1 MVQQGHCLAAFP
13 PSPGPAQ
20 VGAGSL
26 KKVLAVSRE
35 VLPGVFHVSPP
46 QLDGLVEQFGLGLEL
61 FCAVTWPEFL
71 VERRERRGL
80 TCDVLPRDVHPLEVR
95 NKVLTIEV
103 GVIANLLVV
112 QVGGGANGGLPQ
124 I

>member
-1 MVQQGHCLAAFP
+1 MEG
-13 PSPGPAQ
+13 
-20 VGAGSL
+20 
-26 KKVLAVSRE
+26 
-35 VLPGVFHVSPP
+35 
-46 QLDGLVEQFGLGLEL
+46 
-61 FCAVTWPEFL
+61 
-71 VERRERRGL
+71 RGL

-124 I
+124 IQQLRFQLLYRKLRNLVRSRDLMAEAAGLK